1 MKYLLVLAL
10 SVFASSAFANEP
22 IDAVKQYYDAGIK
35 NDIKAIREAIT
46 NPNDYQDGMSFMIKS
61 YTLGS
66 PISNGNQIVFPTKA
80 GEIEFETILEKIND
94 QWKVN
99 FLKTFKSA
107 LKSASAS
114 HKVSGNLSVT
124 PSSK

>member
-10 SVFASSAFANEP
+10 SVFTPFAFANEP

-46 NPNDYQDGMSFMIKS
+46 NPYDYQDGMSFMMKS

-66 PISNGNQIVFPTKA
+66 PISNANLVIFPTKA
-80 GEIEFETILEKIND
+80 GEIEFETIVEKIND

-99 FLKTFKSA
+99 FSKTFKSA

-124 PSSK
+124 PSIK